1 MTQHLLVTGASGQ
14 LGRRVIEL
22 LLESGEANIIATTRH
37 LEKLADLSAK
47 GVDVRYASFDEPD
60 TLAQA
65 FQGADRLLLI
75 STDVLGVP
83 GKRLQQHQ
91 NAVQAAVS
99 AGVKHIIYT
108 SLVAADNTPVLFAPD
123 HNDTEKALAASTLG
137 STILRN
143 NLYMDLLVGSVNQG
157 LKSGSWYS
165 ASGDGKSAYI
175 TREDCAQAAAAAL
188 ASDFEGQRTL
198 DITGSEALSQ
208 AEIVA
213 IANAITEQAIQYV
226 PVPLEAVIQGMV
238 DAGLPRP
245 LAETYASI
253 QQATAEGK
261 FANVSTAFEDLTG
274 RKPQTIRDFLTTH
287 KAAFA
292 RA

>member
-1 MTQHLLVTGASGQ
+1 MAQHLLVTGASGQ

-22 LLESGEANIIATTRH
+22 LLEAGEAHIIATTRNP
-37 LEKLADLSAK
+37 EKLSELSAK

-60 TLAQA
+60 SLAQA

-91 NAVQAAVS
+91 NAVQAAAS
-99 AGVKHIIYT
+99 AGVKHVIYT

-123 HNDTEKALAASTLG
+123 HAGTEKTLAASKLG
-137 STILRN
+137 WTILRN
-143 NLYMDLLVGSVNQG
+143 NLYMDLLIGSVNQA
-157 LKSGSWYS
+157 LKSGGWYS
-165 ASGDGKSAYI
+165 ASGNGKTAYI
-175 TREDCAQAAAAAL
+175 TREDCAQAAATAL
-188 ASDFEGQRTL
+188 ASDFEGKRTL

-208 AEIVA
+208 AEIVTL
-213 IANAITEQAIQYV
+213 ANAVTGQSIQYV
-226 PVPLEAVIQGMV
+226 PIPLEAMIQGMV

-253 QQATAEGK
+253 QTATAEGK
-261 FANVSTAFEDLTG
+261 FAKVSSAFTDLTG
-274 RKPQTIRDFLTTH
+274 RQPQTIRDFLTAQKDT
-287 KAAFA
+287 FA
-292 RA
+292 LA

>member
-22 LLESGEANIIATTRH
+22 LLESGEANIIATTRQP
-37 LEKLADLSAK
+37 EKLADFSAE

-60 TLAQA
+60 TLSQA

-75 STDVLGVP
+75 STDTLGVP
-83 GKRLQQHQ
+83 GQRIQQHK
-91 NAVQAAVS
+91 NAVQAAAS
-99 AGVKHIIYT
+99 AGVKHVIYT
-108 SLVAADNTPVLFAPD
+108 SLVAADDTPVLFAPD
-123 HNDTEKALAASTLG
+123 HNETEEALATSTLG
-137 STILRN
+137 WTILRN
-143 NLYMDLLVGSVNQG
+143 NLYMDLLIGSVNQAIQ
-157 LKSGSWYS
+157 SGSWYS
-165 ASGDGKSAYI
+165 ASNDGKTAYI

-188 ASDFEGQRTL
+188 ASDFAGQRTL
-198 DITGSEALSQ
+198 DITGSAALSQ
-208 AEIVA
+208 TEIVA
-213 IANAITEQAIQYV
+213 LANAITGQFIQYV

-261 FANVSTAFEDLTG
+261 FANVSTAFEDLTR
-274 RKPQTIRDFLTTH
+274 RKPQTVRDFLIEH
-287 KAAFA
+287 KATFA
-292 RA
+292 LA